1 MRSIHASQF
10 GRSRTTICRSLR
22 LNNGTTLI
30 ADQFNNRVLIVSLF
44 KAILFQYGMLNIVGN
59 GPNQLNG
66 PYNAMSI
73 CDYIGVTP
81 PPGVECD
88 NNNQ

>member
-44 KAILFQYGMLNIVGN
+44 KAILFQYGMVNVVGN
-59 GPNQLNG
+59 
-66 PYNAMSI
+66 
-73 CDYIGVTP
+73 
-81 PPGVECD
+81 
-88 NNNQ
+88 